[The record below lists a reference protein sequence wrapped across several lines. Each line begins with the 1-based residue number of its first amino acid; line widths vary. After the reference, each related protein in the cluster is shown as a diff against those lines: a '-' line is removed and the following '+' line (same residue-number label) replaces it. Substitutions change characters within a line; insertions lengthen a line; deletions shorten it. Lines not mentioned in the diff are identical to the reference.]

1 MGRDQLLQQLH
12 APKAKK
18 RLKAVKKLQK
28 LDLKLGAEFLP
39 QVREDDA
46 NLHVH
51 TYYSYSPYS
60 PSQAAYLA
68 YRSGLASAGIMD
80 HDTLSGAEEFVK
92 ACKTLGLAHSV
103 GFDFR
108 VRLKQDKTARYPL
121 RSDGY
126 TYIAVYGIPKKV
138 LKKVNLWLKE
148 DREMRSAR
156 NRKFCDSVSKLFAPH
171 GVAVDYD
178 KDVLPL
184 TKIKEDG
191 SVTERH
197 VLRAAATNVIAE
209 YGKGNGAKEFLQK
222 VGFSIDEHLTALLS
236 DEDNPFYMDDLVT
249 ALKENAGA
257 FGVGSRREAIDMPD
271 VVTRLENFGAIV
283 SYLYFGNLDDLVEGE
298 NTKEK
303 MQNLVL
309 GVKELGFHSMSV
321 KVSRLSEEDLAL
333 LCDLCREHDILLLP
347 GTAVNSPRQPFGCD
361 VQLKPEFKS
370 LADACWAV
378 VGHGKMSDCNL
389 ADGMFSEKACTRQPS
404 LADRITLY
412 AEIGRKTC

>member
-126 TYIAVYGIPKKV
+126 TYISVYGVPKKV

-156 NRKFCDSVSKLFAPH
+156 NRKFCDSVSKLFVPY
-171 GVAVDYD
+171 GVAVDYA

-197 VLRAAATNVIAE
+197 VLRAAAKGVVDA
-209 YGKGNGAKEFLQK
+209 YGRGDGVMNFLQK
-222 VGFSIDEHLTALLS
+222 VGFTLDEHLTALLS
-236 DEDNPFYMDDLVT
+236 DEDNPFYVDDLVT

-309 GVKELGFHSMSV
+309 GVKELGFHSISV
-321 KVSRLSEEDLAL
+321 KISRHSEEDLAL

-389 ADGMFSEKACTRQPS
+389 EDGMFSEKALMRQPS

>member
-1 MGRDQLLQQLH
+1 MGRDQLLQQLN

-28 LDLKLGAEFLP
+28 LDVKLGAEFLP
-39 QVREDDA
+39 QVRENDA
-46 NLHVH
+46 NLHIH
-51 TYYSYSPYS
+51 TFYSYSPYS

-92 ACKTLGLAHSV
+92 ACKTLGIAHSV

-108 VRLKQDKTARYPL
+108 VRLKQDKNAQYPL
-121 RSDGY
+121 HTDGY
-126 TYIAVYGIPKKV
+126 TYVAVYGVPKKV
-138 LKKVNLWLKE
+138 LKKVNLWLQE
-148 DREMRSAR
+148 DREMRRAR
-156 NRKFCDSVSKLFAPH
+156 NHKFCESVSRLFAPH
-171 GVAVDYD
+171 GVTLDYA
-178 KDVLPL
+178 KDVFPL

-197 VLRAAATNVIAE
+197 VLRAAATNVVAT
-209 YGKGNGAKEFLQK
+209 YGKGEGVTTFLQK
-222 VGFSIDEHLTALLS
+222 VGFTVDDHLSALLS
-236 DEDNPFYMDDLVT
+236 DQDNPFYLDDLVT

-283 SYLYFGNLDDLVEGE
+283 SYLYFGNLDELVSGADA
-298 NTKEK
+298 NEK
-303 MQNLVL
+303 VQNLVL
-309 GVKELGFHSMSV
+309 GIKELGFHSISV
-321 KVSRLSEEDLAL
+321 KVSRLAEEDLSL
-333 LCDLCREHDILLLP
+333 LCEACRQHEILLLL

-378 VGHGKMSDCNL
+378 VGYGKMSDCNL
-389 ADGMFSEKACTRQPS
+389 EDGMFSEKALKRQPS
-404 LADRITLY
+404 LMDRVTLY